1 MAVGRGEGLT
11 IDNPYA
17 RLVEVTALG
26 GSMCRRLHNRRL
38 AAMTQASIGVIG
50 GSGLYEIE
58 GLTDIEEHD
67 VSTPFGK
74 PSDPIVVGNLQGK
87 RVAFLPRHGRG
98 HRILPGEVNVRAN
111 IYALKSLGV
120 EWIIAV
126 NACGS
131 MKEEIAPAD
140 IVIPDQIIDHT
151 KGRPSTFFGNGL
163 VVHISFAE
171 PFCPTLSDALFE
183 AANKAG
189 ARVHKGGTYVCIE
202 GPRFST
208 KAESKMNRML
218 GADVIG
224 MTAMPEAVLAR
235 EAELCYASLAM
246 STDYDVWHETA
257 APVTAEMVSET
268 VQKNVETAK
277 NAIKEV
283 LPLIPP
289 ERECTCATALSVAIQ
304 TAKDR
309 IPGRIKRE
317 LDLLVGKYL
326 D

>member
-1 MAVGRGEGLT
+1 
-11 IDNPYA
+11 
-17 RLVEVTALG
+17 
-26 GSMCRRLHNRRL
+26 
-38 AAMTQASIGVIG
+38 MTQASIGVIG

-58 GLTDIEEHD
+58 GLTDIQEHT

-74 PSDPIVVGNLQGK
+74 PSDPIVVGNLRGR

-151 KGRPSTFFGNGL
+151 TGRPSTFFGNGL
-163 VVHISFAE
+163 VVHVSFAE
-171 PFCPTLSDALFE
+171 PFCPALSDALFE
-183 AANKAG
+183 AANRAG

-218 GADVIG
+218 GADIIG

-246 STDYDVWHETA
+246 STDYDVWHETE
-257 APVTAEMVSET
+257 APVTAEMVAET

-283 LPLIPP
+283 LPLIPS
-289 ERECTCATALSVAIQ
+289 ERECTCAAALSVAIQ
-304 TAKDR
+304 TARDR